1 MINEQIRQVE
11 AQLNQMESVALPKGM
26 GTVLFQQT
34 EREVGDWGRF
44 DSSKQVG
51 DYTVFRVYPEE
62 QAVIA
67 MISNRS
73 GQDYKD
79 VPGKI
84 VALFFE
90 RPAAA
95 VMSY

>member
-1 MINEQIRQVE
+1 
-11 AQLNQMESVALPKGM
+11 M

-34 EREVGDWGRF
+34 KREVGDWGRF

-90 RPAAA
+90 RPAAT

>member
-1 MINEQIRQVE
+1 MD
-11 AQLNQMESVALPKGM
+11 LPKNHFRRKTDYGI
-26 GTVLFQQT
+26 GWRSGVD
-34 EREVGDWGRF
+34 EADRNWVGHNGG
-44 DSSKQVG
+44 SVG
-51 DYTVFRVYPEE
+51 GSTVFRVYPEE